1 MHHVLGIP
9 LAIIGALLVL
19 WLLLMVAWHVYDR
32 LRR

>member
-9 LAIIGALLVL
+9 LAIIGAVLVL
-19 WLLLMVAWHVYDR
+19 WLLVLAAGHVYDR